1 MATAKD
7 ARRSSANCYF
17 EPAPD
22 GGVDRLKRWSQV
34 YWNLPA
40 GTSPIFHHTEVNP
53 HLEKHLAQWSKGMSP
68 DETKAG
74 PLPKVLV
81 PLCGK
86 SVDMPYLCELGFGV
100 VGVEGI
106 PRALLEFKAEHQI
119 RVKGMK
125 SKLPFALDEQGW
137 REGTTFQAAA
147 QFAGARSG
155 QSFKT
160 GDQGLGYYS
169 ERPAV
174 WRGKVNLGRRHAPL
188 HLIEGDMFEV
198 TPELVAASTFATDGR
213 FDLVYDCA
221 ALVSLPPDCWKQYA
235 AGLSS
240 LLRVG
245 GRILLIVVQYDQGK
259 LPYARN
265 RINPPPFSVTREN
278 LKGLFPDSSWSVTM
292 LETEPCDEE
301 FARRHPSFGKRNISA
316 RKVVYLL
323 EKKAE
328 GNAGSRSAL
337 VWVAGA
343 TAVLGS
349 IAACVAGTRAAE

>member
-1 MATAKD
+1 M
-7 ARRSSANCYF
+7 SSA
-17 EPAPD
+17 
-22 GGVDRLKRWSQV
+22 S
-34 YWNLPA
+34 
-40 GTSPIFHHTEVNP
+40 
-53 HLEKHLAQWSKGMSP
+53 
-68 DETKAG
+68 
-74 PLPKVLV
+74 
-81 PLCGK
+81 
-86 SVDMPYLCELGFGV
+86 V

-106 PRALLEFKAEHQI
+106 PRAILEFKAEHQI

-125 SKLPFALDEQGW
+125 SKLPFAKDEQGW
-137 REGTTFQAAA
+137 REGTTFHPAS

-174 WRGKVNLGRRHAPL
+174 WRGKVNLGRRHVPL
-188 HLIEGDMFEV
+188 HLIEGDMLEV
-198 TPELVAASTFATDGR
+198 TPELVAASTFVTDGR
-213 FDLVYDCA
+213 FDLVYDCD

-245 GRILLIVVQYDQGK
+245 GRILLVVVQYDQDK

-265 RINPPPFSVTREN
+265 RINPPPFSVTREHI
-278 LKGLFPDSSWSVTM
+278 KGLFPDSCWSVST
-292 LETEPCDEE
+292 LETEPCDED